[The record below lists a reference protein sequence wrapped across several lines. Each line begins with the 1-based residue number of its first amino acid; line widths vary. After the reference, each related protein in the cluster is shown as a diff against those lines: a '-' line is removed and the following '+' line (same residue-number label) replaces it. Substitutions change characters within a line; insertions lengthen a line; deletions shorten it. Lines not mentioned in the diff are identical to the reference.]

1 MWFYDDASSLT
12 RSDAPRRNAVL
23 DAPRRPDSPQA
34 SNQDR
39 VANRKRPKHQT
50 LQVRSAGCFK
60 RPDYKKSQPLR
71 VGMPSSTLRVLVAP
85 NLGVRAVECHESPT
99 PFQTIFPIQATP
111 RPHLLIVVVES
122 SKQSFHNRSAQPP
135 IRPKPKDA
143 TMKKNTPTSDPA
155 NASIRPNRRASSN
168 SPVKKQSQS
177 TAFWQT

>member
-1 MWFYDDASSLT
+1 MKALRLSKESS
-12 RSDAPRRNAVL
+12 
-23 DAPRRPDSPQA
+23 Q
-34 SNQDR
+34 
-39 VANRKRPKHQT
+39 
-50 LQVRSAGCFK
+50 
-60 RPDYKKSQPLR
+60 
-71 VGMPSSTLRVLVAP
+71 
-85 NLGVRAVECHESPT
+85 
-99 PFQTIFPIQATP
+99 IQATP

-135 IRPKPKDA
+135 IMPKPKDA